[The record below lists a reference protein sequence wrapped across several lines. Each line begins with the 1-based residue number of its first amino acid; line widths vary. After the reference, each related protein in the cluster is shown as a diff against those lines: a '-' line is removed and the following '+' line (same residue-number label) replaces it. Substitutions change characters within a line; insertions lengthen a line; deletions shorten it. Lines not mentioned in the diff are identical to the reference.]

1 MSQTSGTRLR
11 RAVEDTDI
19 LPFIGIYDAFSAS
32 LAAHSYDSL
41 FLSGFGLAAS
51 HYGLPDVGFVTWS
64 DMIALLERLRGVL
77 PDHHM
82 MVDIDDGYG
91 GPEQAAYV
99 AGCLESVGASG
110 VVLEDQRRPKRC
122 GHLGGKRVLDVGEY
136 MEKLDAVL
144 ESRKD
149 LFVVART
156 DAEQRDEMIRRA
168 VAYGEAGADAVL
180 VDGLQDLGILL
191 ELSAATD
198 RPIAFNQIAG
208 GRSPACSLE
217 ELSQRGVSIVLYST
231 PCLFAAQRAIQ
242 DEMVALRDRG
252 GSLEQPGVDAIGLAE
267 CNEVLQRNLDAALE
281 PERQREPSE
290 APGMQKA

>member
-1 MSQTSGTRLR
+1 MSLTSGTRLR
-11 RAVEDTDI
+11 RAVEDADT
-19 LPFIGIYDAFSAS
+19 LPFIGIYDVFSAS
-32 LAAHSYDSL
+32 LAARYYDSL

-77 PDHHM
+77 PHHHM

-122 GHLGGKRVLDVGEY
+122 GHLGGKRVIDVGEY
-136 MEKLDAVL
+136 LEKLTAVL
-144 ESRKD
+144 ESRSD
-149 LFVVART
+149 LFVVGRT
-156 DAEQRDEMIRRA
+156 DAEQPDEMIRRA

-180 VDGLQDLGILL
+180 IDGLPDLGILT
-191 ELSAATD
+191 ELAAATD

-208 GRSPACSLE
+208 GKSPACTLE
-217 ELSQRGVSIVLYST
+217 ELSERGVSIVLYST
-231 PCLFAAQRAIQ
+231 PCLFVAQRAIQ
-242 DEMVALRDRG
+242 KEMAALKERG
-252 GSLEQPGVDAIGLAE
+252 GSLEHPGEDAVVLNE
-267 CNEVLQRNLDAALE
+267 CNEVLQRNLDAALQTE
-281 PERQREPSE
+281 RPPELSGVPWL
-290 APGMQKA
+290 QKA